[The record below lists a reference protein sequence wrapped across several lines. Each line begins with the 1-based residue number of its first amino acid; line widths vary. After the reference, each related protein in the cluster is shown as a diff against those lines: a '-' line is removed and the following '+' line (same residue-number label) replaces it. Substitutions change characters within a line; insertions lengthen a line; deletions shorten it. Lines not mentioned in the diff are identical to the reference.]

1 MPVRSSMCRRPAV
14 TFPSSDRGFATGR
27 WFTWT
32 MQPRPRSRRWS
43 LMRSV
48 GTTSETTP
56 TSIVACISFPNMRR
70 KSSKGRGGRCN
81 RSSTPPMR
89 ARSSLFAAPRKPS
102 TSWRRPT
109 AAPTFMPATKCSSP
123 PWSITPTSCP
133 GRSCAKRRAQGCGL
147 RRSATAA
154 SCCSR
159 TLTTCWDRE
168 PKSSP

>member
-1 MPVRSSMCRRPAV
+1 MRSLTWIRSAV
-14 TFPSSDRGFATGR
+14 IFLSSGRGFAAGR

-48 GTTSETTP
+48 STTSGTTP

-81 RSSTPPMR
+81 RSSTLPMR

-109 AAPTFMPATKCSSP
+109 AALTFTPATKCSSP

-147 RRSATAA
+147 RPSATAA

-159 TLTTCWDRE
+159 TLRICWDRE